1 MNTRQLFVA
10 SIISASVVAAAASAA
25 YAGEV
30 GAGAAP
36 EPSRAAMKA
45 LVLQARAA
53 GALQP
58 AGEAT
63 QPIFQAASEGAAR
76 TRADVRAEV
85 LQARARGEL
94 VAAGEGMPTFES
106 AAPSMLARADVRNEV
121 RMARLQGALIPS
133 GEGFGPGYH
142 VVRQT
147 RIHSETLALAKRR

>member
-10 SIISASVVAAAASAA
+10 SIISASVVAAVASAA
-25 YAGEV
+25 YAGE
-30 GAGAAP
+30 AGAAGGT
-36 EPSRAAMKA
+36 SRAETKA

-53 GALQP
+53 GTLQP

-63 QPIFQAASEGAAR
+63 QPIFQAGSTGATR

-94 VAAGEGMPTFES
+94 VAAGEGMPSFES

-121 RMARLQGALIPS
+121 RLARLQGALIPS
-133 GEGFGPGYH
+133 GEGVGPAYH
-142 VVRQT
+142 AVRQT
-147 RIHSETLALAKRR
+147 RTHFATVALAKRR